1 MTGASRGIGAA
12 IAKALAEEGWP
23 VGVNYRS
30 DAAAAEEVVRSIE
43 EAGGRALAL
52 AGGRVGPGRRRR
64 LFTRVEEELGPVLV
78 LVNNAGVRA
87 DNLSP
92 AMDDEEWQR
101 VIDTNLSAAFRMTR
115 RALRTMIRDA
125 LGEGRQRGVRGGP
138 AGGARAGQLRDR
150 EGGPRR
156 VHEDGGR
163 GGRAPRR

>member
-1 MTGASRGIGAA
+1 M
-12 IAKALAEEGWP
+12 
-23 VGVNYRS
+23 S
-30 DAAAAEEVVRSIE
+30 DPAAADD
-43 EAGGRALAL
+43 
-52 AGGRVGPGRRRR
+52 

-115 RALRTMIRDA
+115 RALRTMIRTRW
-125 LGEGRQRGVRGGP
+125 GRIVNVASVAGP
-138 AGGARAGQLRDR
+138 AGGAGSGQLRDG
-150 EGGPRR
+150 EGRPRR

-163 GGRAPRR
+163 GGRAPLA